1 MHNKTRYIVDKSLMY
16 PTDLAEV
23 VLCFSGGR
31 DSSCAALKLIHAK
44 RNPLLL
50 TVIDSNFQSDIKTEQ
65 RVNELNTKVSFPFS
79 WLSIRV
85 PDFYNKILVT
95 PVLTSPSCFNCFM
108 VKLSVAIII
117 AQKHS
122 IDTIATGFTSYQAS
136 WVEQSPTAIEE
147 TKKFLDEYGLT
158 LELPVWELQSKEDAC
173 KILSEH
179 SITPK
184 PLEPVC
190 HCAEEGT
197 KEHAKPEDIR
207 SDFSKLIVRCRHFI
221 NTCVEEKK

>member
-1 MHNKTRYIVDKSLMY
+1 MY
-16 PTDLAEV
+16 PSDLAKV
-23 VLCFSGGR
+23 VLCFSGDR
-31 DSSCAALKLIHAK
+31 DSSCSALKLIHAK

-50 TVIDSNFQSDIKTEQ
+50 TIIDSNMQTDIKTEQ
-65 RVNELNTKVSFPFS
+65 RVNELYENVSSPFS

-85 PDFYNKILVT
+85 PVFYNKILEM
-95 PVLTSPSCFNCFM
+95 PILTSPSCFSCFM

-136 WVEQSPTAIEE
+136 WVEQSSTAIEE
-147 TKKFLDEYGLT
+147 IEKFLAEYGLV
-158 LELPVWELQSKEDAC
+158 LELPVWDLQSKEDAC
-173 KILSEH
+173 KILSKH

-190 HCAEEGT
+190 HCAKEGT
-197 KEHAKPEDIR
+197 IEHAKPEDIR
-207 SDFSKLIVRCRHFI
+207 EDFSKLIIPCRHFI
-221 NTCVEEKK
+221 KTCLEEKT

>member
-1 MHNKTRYIVDKSLMY
+1 MHDSTKYVIDKSLGY
-16 PTDLAEV
+16 PPDVAKV

-31 DSSCAALKLIHAK
+31 DSSCSALKLIHAK

-50 TVIDSNFQSDIKTEQ
+50 TVIDSNIQTDVKTEQ
-65 RVNELNTKVSFPFS
+65 RVNELYENVDSSFS
-79 WLSIRV
+79 WLSVRV
-85 PDFYNKILVT
+85 PDFYKKVLELTI
-95 PVLTSPSCFNCFM
+95 LTSPSCLNCFM

-122 IDTIATGFTSYQAS
+122 IDTIAAGFTSYQAS

-147 TKKFLDEYGLT
+147 INKFLAEYRLT
-158 LELPVWELQSKEDAC
+158 LELPVWDFKSKEEAC
-173 KILSEH
+173 EMLSSH

-184 PLEPVC
+184 SLEPVC

-197 KEHAKPEDIR
+197 MEHAKPEDIR
-207 SDFSKLIVRCRHFI
+207 SDFSRLNTPCRHFI
-221 NTCVEEKK
+221 DSCAEEE

>member
-1 MHNKTRYIVDKSLMY
+1 MHNSTKYVIEKSLRY
-16 PTDLAEV
+16 PPDSAEV
-23 VLCFSGGR
+23 ILCFSGGR

-65 RVNELNTKVSFPFS
+65 RVNELNKNVRSPFS

-85 PDFYNKILVT
+85 PDFYNKILEI
-95 PVLTSPSCFNCFM
+95 PVLTSPSCLNCFM

-122 IDTIATGFTSYQAS
+122 IDTVAAGFTSYQAS

-147 TKKFLDEYGLT
+147 INKFLAEYGLT
-158 LELPVWELQSKEDAC
+158 LELPVLDFQSKDEAC

-179 SITPK
+179 SITPR

-197 KEHAKPEDIR
+197 REDANPEDIR
-207 SDFSKLIVRCRHFI
+207 SDFSKLIAPCHHFI
-221 NTCVEEKK
+221 NTSLEERK